1 MQAGKK
7 LQLRLPQDMKEWLKE
22 DAARNSRSM
31 NGQVLAA
38 LRELMKA
45 QAPETQIDQRIG
57 AQ

>member
-1 MQAGKK
+1 MQAGTK

-45 QAPETQIDQRIG
+45 QAPETQTDQRIG
-57 AQ
+57 A